1 VNRGLYGSATL
12 VLSSVVALIGVA
24 IVVRTVAGGG
34 GPVAQGVLIGLLFV
48 VAGAGRAWMA
58 WRGATL
64 AQPQPQRGPGA
75 SSSAHGRAP
84 DPSDPKDTP
93 DD

>member
-1 VNRGLYGSATL
+1 MNRGLYGSATV
-12 VLSSVVALIGVA
+12 VLSTLVALIGVA
-24 IVVRTVAGGG
+24 IAVRTLAGGG

-64 AQPQPQRGPGA
+64 ATPRPERRDDGED
-75 SSSAHGRAP
+75 R
-84 DPSDPKDTP
+84 SDG
-93 DD
+93 

>member
-1 VNRGLYGSATL
+1 MNRGLYGSATV

-64 AQPQPQRGPGA
+64 ATPRPGR
-75 SSSAHGRAP
+75 SDDGEGR
-84 DPSDPKDTP
+84 SDG
-93 DD
+93 

>member
-1 VNRGLYGSATL
+1 MKRGLYGSSTV
-12 VLSSVVALIGVA
+12 VLSSIVSLIGVA
-24 IVVRTVAGGG
+24 IIVRTIAGGG
-34 GPVAQGVLIGLLFV
+34 GPIAQGLLIGLLFV

-64 AQPQPQRGPGA
+64 AQPRDRFDP
-75 SSSAHGRAP
+75 P
-84 DPSDPKDTP
+84 DPDRT

>member
-64 AQPQPQRGPGA
+64 AQPQPPAAA
-75 SSSAHGRAP
+75 SSSADRPASGPA
-84 DPSDPKDTP
+84 DPEDPR
-93 DD
+93 

>member
-1 VNRGLYGSATL
+1 VNRGLYGSATV
-12 VLSSVVALIGVA
+12 VLSSLVALIGVA

-64 AQPQPQRGPGA
+64 AQPHGDAGPDEPRGGTD
-75 SSSAHGRAP
+75 G
-84 DPSDPKDTP
+84 
-93 DD
+93 